1 MVACASL
8 TRASSAPP
16 SKKPA
21 IAAFTSEVNMRRQR
35 CHCSVPGSTSAGQV
49 TPVAPSM
56 SAEMRILMRASLTGH
71 QAGLRGSTL
80 AGRCIPRGQMM

>member
-8 TRASSAPP
+8 TRTSSAPP
-16 SKKPA
+16 SNRPPM
-21 IAAFTSEVNMRRQR
+21 AALTSEVNMRRQR

-56 SAEMRILMRASLTGH
+56 SAEMRIFMRCSLSGH
-71 QAGLRGSTL
+71 QAGLRGSRFGGS
-80 AGRCIPRGQMM
+80 AMSCGQMM